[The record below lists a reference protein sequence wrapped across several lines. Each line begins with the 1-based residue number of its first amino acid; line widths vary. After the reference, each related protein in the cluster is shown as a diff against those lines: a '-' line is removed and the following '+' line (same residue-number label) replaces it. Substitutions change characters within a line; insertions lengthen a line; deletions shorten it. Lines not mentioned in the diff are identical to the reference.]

1 MLNPEIKSILE
12 AQTNAFTTAYSQLEA
27 AVNAKASQ
35 AAIDVLIERV
45 RETQDQLDHT
55 MAMVESILSS
65 QGI

>member
-1 MLNPEIKSILE
+1 MINPEIKSILE
-12 AQTNAFTTAYSQLEA
+12 AQTAAFMTAYKQLEA
-27 AVNAKASQ
+27 AVNSRASQ